1 MTLELLLKE
10 EHRKGERNKVCDI
23 ARKMLE
29 YGEIPEKIEL
39 YTDLSASEIQELQK
53 NIFKHLGSQCHIRTQ
68 K

>member
-23 ARKMLE
+23 TRKMLE

-39 YTDLSASEIQELQK
+39 YTGLSSSEIHRLQETL
-53 NIFKHLGSQCHIRTQ
+53 L
-68 K
+68 